1 MSAGPSGRSGGPLL
15 VGIDMGTASSKGVL
29 VTSDGVVLATA
40 VRERPHSMSLPR
52 PTWAEVD
59 AEAVWWADVVSISA
73 ELVAAAGGAPLAAV
87 CVSGVGPCLVL
98 CDADD
103 RPVRPAVLYGIDM
116 RAQAEIEELTD
127 ELGAEQI
134 LTRCG
139 KALTS
144 QAVGPKLVWVSRHE
158 PERFAR
164 ARRWF
169 GSSSWVVRRLSGAYV
184 LDHQTASQCDP
195 LYDVHAFD
203 WAQPWA
209 DRVLEHLEKPR
220 LVWPSEV
227 VGTVTVAASAQTGL
241 PVGTPVCAGTVD
253 AWAES
258 FGAGV
263 RSPGDTML
271 MYGSTMFLV
280 QAQRRPLAHPVLW
293 STAGVDPG
301 SWTLAAGTA
310 TAGLLTAWVRELVG
324 AADFATLAREA
335 AAVPAGSGGLLVL
348 PYFAGER
355 SPVFDPRA
363 RGVVA
368 GLTLSHTRGH
378 LYRAVYEGVAY
389 GVRQVTELLAQ
400 AGAPV
405 GRLVAVGGGT
415 RTGLWPQVVSDVT
428 GLTQVVPRETI
439 GASYGD
445 ALLAAIGA
453 GLVPPETDWS
463 RPAAT
468 VEPDV
473 GVRPVYDELYGH
485 FLGLYPA
492 TVPVVHP
499 LARLQEREGG
509 SAG

>member
-1 MSAGPSGRSGGPLL
+1 MSAGGAAPAREPLL
-15 VGIDMGTASSKGVL
+15 LGIDMGTASSKGVL
-29 VTSDGVVLATA
+29 VTPDGVVVATA

-59 AEAVWWADVVSISA
+59 AEAVWWADVVSIST
-73 ELVAAAGGAPLAAV
+73 ELLAAAHGAPVAAV

-98 CDADD
+98 CDEDD

-116 RAQAEIEELTD
+116 RAQVEIEELTA
-127 ELGAEQI
+127 ELGAERI
-134 LTRCG
+134 LRRCG

-144 QAVGPKLVWVSRHE
+144 QAVGPKIVWVARNE

-195 LYDVHAFD
+195 LYDVHAFG

-209 DRVLEHLEKPR
+209 DRVLGHLEKPR
-220 LVWPSEV
+220 LAWPAEV
-227 VGTVTVAASAQTGL
+227 VGTVTAAASAETGL

-263 RSPGDTML
+263 RSPGDSML

-280 QAQRRPLAHPVLW
+280 QARRRPLAHPVLW

-301 SWTLAAGTA
+301 SYTLAAGTA

-324 AADFATLAREA
+324 AADFATLAGEA

-368 GLTLSHTRGH
+368 GLTLSHTRAH

-389 GVRQVTELLAQ
+389 GVRQVVELLA
-400 AGAPV
+400 AAASPV

-415 RTGLWPQVVSDVT
+415 RNRLWPQVVSDVT
-428 GLTQVVPRETI
+428 GLAQVVPRETI

-453 GLVPPETDWS
+453 GLVAPETDWTT
-463 RPAAT
+463 PATT
-468 VEPDV
+468 VEPDP
-473 GVRPVYDELYGH
+473 GSRAVYDELYAR
-485 FLGLYPA
+485 FVELYAA

-499 LARLQEREGG
+499 LARLQEREAAA
-509 SAG
+509 AG